1 MKIPNVTIQQLL
13 EAGVHLGHKT
23 LRWNPKM
30 KKYIFGKRDSIHII
44 DLTQTLE
51 LTKVAL
57 QKVYETISN
66 NGKILFVSTKKQAS
80 EAIAEVAKETDQY
93 FVNYRWL
100 GGMLT
105 NWGTISN
112 SIKKLKKLE
121 IDLVAENRGFTKK
134 ELLKMSVKKDK
145 LQRSLG
151 GIAEMKKVPDLV
163 FIIDTNYES
172 LAIQESVKLGIPII
186 AILDSNSNPDGID
199 FPIPGNDD
207 ARRAIDL
214 YCNLI
219 KETINAAK
227 KSTPKEDKK
236 VDLKND
242 EKSSKTIQ
250 ELDRE
255 KLENKFSKDSK
266 ETLKLMSDIE
276 KVKKLRELTGAGF
289 KDCNLAIKES
299 DGDIDKAI
307 EILRVKGIS
316 KASKKMSRD
325 AKEGVIAV
333 TENDKQISLIE
344 VNCETDFVAK
354 NDDFVNFVKEL
365 SDLNNNV
372 NSNVDELKKSKMSN
386 GQTVDENL
394 VALIAKIGEKITIGK
409 TKTLSNEG
417 TVKSKYLHTI
427 VKDNLAKLAVA
438 VSLETSDNSDVV
450 KNFGKQLSMHIAASS
465 PLALDQDSID
475 QSIIDKEQELVTEEL
490 KNSGKPDEIAKKIS
504 LGKMSKF
511 KEENA
516 LLSQAWVMEPKKKV
530 QDIIK
535 ELSIPDLKIKEFV
548 RFKIGE

>member
-1 MKIPNVTIQQLL
+1 
-13 EAGVHLGHKT
+13 
-23 LRWNPKM
+23 
-30 KKYIFGKRDSIHII
+30 
-44 DLTQTLE
+44 
-51 LTKVAL
+51 
-57 QKVYETISN
+57 
-66 NGKILFVSTKKQAS
+66 
-80 EAIAEVAKETDQY
+80 
-93 FVNYRWL
+93 
-100 GGMLT
+100 
-105 NWGTISN
+105 
-112 SIKKLKKLE
+112 
-121 IDLVAENRGFTKK
+121 
-134 ELLKMSVKKDK
+134 
-145 LQRSLG
+145 
-151 GIAEMKKVPDLV
+151 
-163 FIIDTNYES
+163 
-172 LAIQESVKLGIPII
+172 
-186 AILDSNSNPDGID
+186 
-199 FPIPGNDD
+199 
-207 ARRAIDL
+207 
-214 YCNLI
+214 
-219 KETINAAK
+219 
-227 KSTPKEDKK
+227 
-236 VDLKND
+236 
-242 EKSSKTIQ
+242 
-250 ELDRE
+250 
-255 KLENKFSKDSK
+255 
-266 ETLKLMSDIE
+266 MSDIE

-372 NSNVDELKKSKMSN
+372 NSNIEELKKSKMSN

-438 VSLETSDNSDVV
+438 VSLETNNNSDEV

-465 PLALDQDSID
+465 PLALDQDTID

-490 KNSGKPDEIAKKIS
+490 KNSGKPEEIAKKIS

-530 QDIIK
+530 LDVIK
-535 ELSIPDLKIKEFV
+535 ELSIPNLKIKEFV